1 MYKLSRFS
9 RNIINNEQI
18 ILCNTSTGS
27 YIKTKKKYFDCIK
40 NILEE
45 STGDKILCK
54 KLKESKLEKLFTNL
68 VDIEYYV
75 ELTKIEENKLN
86 IVYIA
91 ITNRCNLN
99 CIHCTAKS
107 NINEIDTLSL
117 KEIYAIIDQIC
128 DVNPRI
134 INITG
139 GEPLIRKDILQI
151 LNYIR
156 NKYSGYIVL
165 STNGILI
172 NKNNIDFIISNVD
185 EVSIS
190 LDGYNQ
196 ESVEKIRGKG
206 AYTKVIDTIELLHK
220 KDFNKVSLSM
230 LSSKYTEN
238 NDDEFRKLC
247 CSLKV
252 HPIIHRFTPNGRGA
266 QNIDKIFTEKVY
278 LENNVRKAY
287 PKLCF
292 PGEKE
297 LFIDKNGDVY
307 PCGNLADNKNL
318 KMGNILECEIKEIM
332 DEWNINKSIENLRP
346 WRNEKCKDCKVN
358 LFCHSCI
365 SNIINLQE
373 NDKFFQIMCSI
384 TYKRLYEIIW
394 KGGE

>member
-1 MYKLSRFS
+1 M
-9 RNIINNEQI
+9 I
-18 ILCNTSTGS
+18 
-27 YIKTKKKYFDCIK
+27 
-40 NILEE
+40 
-45 STGDKILCK
+45 
-54 KLKESKLEKLFTNL
+54 
-68 VDIEYYV
+68 
-75 ELTKIEENKLN
+75 KIEENKLN

-107 NINEIDTLSL
+107 NIDEIDTLSL

-206 AYTKVIDTIELLHK
+206 VYTKVIDTIELLHK
-220 KDFNKVSLSM
+220 K
-230 LSSKYTEN
+230 
-238 NDDEFRKLC
+238 
-247 CSLKV
+247 
-252 HPIIHRFTPNGRGA
+252 RF
-266 QNIDKIFTEKVY
+266 
-278 LENNVRKAY
+278 
-287 PKLCF
+287 
-292 PGEKE
+292 
-297 LFIDKNGDVY
+297 
-307 PCGNLADNKNL
+307 
-318 KMGNILECEIKEIM
+318 
-332 DEWNINKSIENLRP
+332 
-346 WRNEKCKDCKVN
+346 
-358 LFCHSCI
+358 
-365 SNIINLQE
+365 
-373 NDKFFQIMCSI
+373 
-384 TYKRLYEIIW
+384 
-394 KGGE
+394 

>member
-45 STGDKILCK
+45 STGDKILYK

-172 NKNNIDFIISNVD
+172 TNK
-185 EVSIS
+185 
-190 LDGYNQ
+190 
-196 ESVEKIRGKG
+196 
-206 AYTKVIDTIELLHK
+206 
-220 KDFNKVSLSM
+220 
-230 LSSKYTEN
+230 
-238 NDDEFRKLC
+238 
-247 CSLKV
+247 
-252 HPIIHRFTPNGRGA
+252 
-266 QNIDKIFTEKVY
+266 
-278 LENNVRKAY
+278 
-287 PKLCF
+287 
-292 PGEKE
+292 
-297 LFIDKNGDVY
+297 
-307 PCGNLADNKNL
+307 
-318 KMGNILECEIKEIM
+318 
-332 DEWNINKSIENLRP
+332 
-346 WRNEKCKDCKVN
+346 
-358 LFCHSCI
+358 
-365 SNIINLQE
+365 
-373 NDKFFQIMCSI
+373 
-384 TYKRLYEIIW
+384 
-394 KGGE
+394 